1 MLYPLKINWNNWNWN
16 VLNVSCFLLKGLY
29 TASCGVW
36 RERFNHFKTLRKAQK
51 MGLFCP
57 YRHLKPRS
65 TPSFQHILMQHLL
78 TSVHLNSCNEILFGS
93 GFKHVGAISDAKKQ
107 KTKLFTPEINLFTEN
122 IRNFVPG
129 AFYDIKN
136 FYRKQNN
143 GQDDKGAAKPLH
155 GIHTQQGNQTR
166 NGGAPLS
173 VCPRVPVPGEPP
185 AAAGTSGHRD
195 AQVSHGHLRQR
206 LFLARPWRL
215 QTFCHAKEQD
225 RLLASEDWTQQKQ
238 GQGGA
243 ETACQH
249 GVALYHGM
257 GMSTEA
263 KGKGGNP
270 SVARLHHQPHLCR
283 RPQVKT
289 VCAAGRRKRHCSR
302 TWCWR

>member
-1 MLYPLKINWNNWNWN
+1 
-16 VLNVSCFLLKGLY
+16 
-29 TASCGVW
+29 
-36 RERFNHFKTLRKAQK
+36 

-107 KTKLFTPEINLFTEN
+107 KTKLFNPEINLFTEN

-206 LFLARPWRL
+206 LFLARP
-215 QTFCHAKEQD
+215 
-225 RLLASEDWTQQKQ
+225 
-238 GQGGA
+238 
-243 ETACQH
+243 
-249 GVALYHGM
+249 
-257 GMSTEA
+257 
-263 KGKGGNP
+263 
-270 SVARLHHQPHLCR
+270 
-283 RPQVKT
+283 
-289 VCAAGRRKRHCSR
+289 
-302 TWCWR
+302 